1 MAILSVTTSGMSG
14 SEDFDFERI
23 QKSRPYLQKYV
34 FDWVGVLEDI
44 SEYSG
49 NYRKGIRDKVFIER
63 VILALSSIG
72 SEETI
77 ERVAE
82 KILRSPNGKMGIML
96 LER

>member
-1 MAILSVTTSGMSG
+1 MAILSVTTSWISG

-23 QKSRPYLQKYV
+23 QKSRPSSQKYV
-34 FDWVGVLEDI
+34 FDYVGVLEDI
-44 SEYSG
+44 SEYSK
-49 NYRKGIRDKVFIER
+49 NYLKGIRDKFSIEA

-96 LER
+96 